1 MFGNFCET
9 GKTRPKTGFPVPCFA
24 RLSYHIYIW
33 NTMQYSVE
41 NLHLCPLP
49 FLADCRNF
57 ASRVSSARG
66 HSPPAARRS
75 PDPAS
80 GAAQGGTVFF
90 GVYTDLHGGCFCSH
104 RTKVPKIRKIEG

>member
-1 MFGNFCET
+1 MFGNFWET
-9 GKTRPKTGFPVPCFA
+9 GKTRPKTGFPVPYFA
-24 RLSYHIYIW
+24 WLSYHIYNG

-49 FLADCRNF
+49 FLAVCRNF
-57 ASRVSSARG
+57 ARPALFRPRT
-66 HSPPAARRS
+66 PPPGGRRS

-104 RTKVPKIRKIEG
+104 RTKVPKNRKIDG